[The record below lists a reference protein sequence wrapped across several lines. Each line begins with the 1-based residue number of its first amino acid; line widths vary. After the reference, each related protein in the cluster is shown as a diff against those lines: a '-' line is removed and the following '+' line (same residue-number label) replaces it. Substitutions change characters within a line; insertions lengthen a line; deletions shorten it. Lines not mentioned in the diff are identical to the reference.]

1 MGQQGSENLQVKG
14 GIFTTEFWKSFIYAG
29 ISIATG
35 LGAIGPSVPDKYKA
49 VIDSAA
55 FLAGAVCLLGYSLSR
70 GKTKAA
76 AVEATANVLN
86 AEKGIELQ
94 RQLNHLPAKVT
105 TPSGRAA
112 KQASAKL

>member
-35 LGAIGPSVPDKYKA
+35 LGAIGPSVPDKYKT

-55 FLAGAVCLLGYSLSR
+55 FLAGAICLLGYSLSR
-70 GKTKAA
+70 GKTIAA
-76 AVEATANVLN
+76 AVEATASVLN
-86 AEKGIELQ
+86 ATKTLELQ
-94 RQLNHLPAKVT
+94 REVSNLSIKK
-105 TPSGRAA
+105 PSGQVS
-112 KQASAKL
+112 KSASAKL

>member
-1 MGQQGSENLQVKG
+1 MDQQGSENLQVKG
-14 GIFTTEFWKSFIYAG
+14 GILTTEFWKSFIYAG

-76 AVEATANVLN
+76 AVQATADVLN
-86 AEKGIELQ
+86 AAKTLELQ
-94 RQLNHLPAKVT
+94 REVSNLPAKK
-105 TPSGRAA
+105 PSGQAA